1 MSGDLECGGVG
12 KRSGIEKAR
21 WKEYGK
27 GASTGSEG
35 HRRRAKGNEGRL
47 LVPTGGSGGR
57 PRRAGRAGGS
67 LKRES
72 CMNRQ
77 KVLSESA
84 IPK

>member
-1 MSGDLECGGVG
+1 MEIGT
-12 KRSGIEKAR
+12 KREKEKAR
-21 WKEYGK
+21 RKEYGK
-27 GASTGSEG
+27 GGSTGSEG

-47 LVPTGGSGGR
+47 RAPTGGSGGR